1 MKDVDE
7 GVMKVI
13 LSCLRGFALRQTD
26 RQTNE
31 QMNRHLWL
39 FSDWKVNWVMEFGNS
54 NVNDICTGA
63 LSKLVLSDH
72 QKPGWLWRS
81 SVRQSPGRVHFLL
94 NMGQQQWP
102 GLCPDSCGHVTT
114 IFKLSFSQFSFI
126 RQLDSSTVGHYRR
139 NIYYSRNNSHLII
152 MYFVTGQF
160 YTVPSEGIF
169 SLIKLSLFGHSSTTK
184 NEDRNRQ
191 PRLLE
196 LHLAQCNQ
204 NRLCEDRRR
213 RQG

>member
-1 MKDVDE
+1 
-7 GVMKVI
+7 
-13 LSCLRGFALRQTD
+13 
-26 RQTNE
+26 
-31 QMNRHLWL
+31 
-39 FSDWKVNWVMEFGNS
+39 
-54 NVNDICTGA
+54 
-63 LSKLVLSDH
+63 
-72 QKPGWLWRS
+72 
-81 SVRQSPGRVHFLL
+81 
-94 NMGQQQWP
+94 MG
-102 GLCPDSCGHVTT
+102 
-114 IFKLSFSQFSFI
+114 I

-169 SLIKLSLFGHSSTTK
+169 SLIKLSLFGHSGTTK

-204 NRLCEDRRR
+204 NRSQSIETIYLS
-213 RQG
+213 QYLSNKVL